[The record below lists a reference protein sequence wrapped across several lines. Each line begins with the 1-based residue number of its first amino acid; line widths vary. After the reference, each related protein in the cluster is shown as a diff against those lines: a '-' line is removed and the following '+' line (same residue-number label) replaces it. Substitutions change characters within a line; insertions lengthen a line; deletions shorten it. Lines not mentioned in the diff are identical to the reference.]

1 MGTNIIVN
9 REKCNQTI
17 MYIQRQYD
25 QIMHMAQKN
34 QERGIDALCERISS
48 KFKCYF

>member
-25 QIMHMAQKN
+25 QIMHMAQTNKGN
-34 QERGIDALCERISS
+34 RCSLCSLAV
-48 KFKCYF
+48 